1 MQAFSIKEM
10 FCDVE
15 QPLSQLAEIQRLQHE
30 ERQQRHDHR
39 TNAVLIVLSCLT
51 IVSAVTDAL
60 GITSEIGWLISSQ
73 VSKIVQISLASLVLL
88 SSIIV
93 IIRLLFLKKGD

>member
-1 MQAFSIKEM
+1 
-10 FCDVE
+10 
-15 QPLSQLAEIQRLQHE
+15 
-30 ERQQRHDHR
+30 
-39 TNAVLIVLSCLT
+39 VLSCLT

-93 IIRLLFLKKGD
+93 IIRLLFLKKED